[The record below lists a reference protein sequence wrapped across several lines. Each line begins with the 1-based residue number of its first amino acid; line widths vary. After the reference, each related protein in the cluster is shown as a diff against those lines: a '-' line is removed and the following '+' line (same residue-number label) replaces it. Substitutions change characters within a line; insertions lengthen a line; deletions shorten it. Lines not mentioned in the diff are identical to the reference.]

1 MNKKLIASGITV
13 AGLLLMGA
21 NAHAKLFKMEKA
33 GGNMT
38 FAGDEEHKCGADGKC
53 GEGKCDDDKKKEH
66 DGKCGGEGKCGEG
79 SCSDDKKE
87 EVKK

>member
-13 AGLLLMGA
+13 ASLLVMGA
-21 NAHAKLFKMEKA
+21 NTHAKLFKMEKA

-38 FAGDEEHKCGADGKC
+38 FAGDEGAKCGADGKC
-53 GEGKCDDDKKKEH
+53 GEGKCDDEKKKEG
-66 DGKCGGEGKCGEG
+66 DGKCGEG
-79 SCSDDKKE
+79 SCSDEKKE